1 MSKNGSSTGTA
12 PKKASRRPRWLGPL
26 LEDPMYRRMRKAL
39 IREIAPDMA
48 LDWIEAEEYV
58 MSQYQSMRFGNW
70 QKVIW
75 EHCKW
80 DGIKRAVKRRL
91 RQRCPSD
98 PEDELDWKAGR
109 LWPTMASSIEPAE
122 IEAETFLARQSD
134 LDSIARR
141 RATALRRRDA
151 ALRHTGCSLA
161 ICSWR
166 FLSWISSNSRTFSI
180 AITAWSANV
189 VTSSICLPVNGSSH
203 ERLSAITPMVAPSL
217 RSGKISSRARRVII
231 SRVHFAEGWST
242 EAPVSRRVRA
252 AGR

>member
-1 MSKNGSSTGTA
+1 MKPMSKNGSSTGTA

-39 IREIAPDMA
+39 IREIAPDTA
-48 LDWIEAEEYV
+48 LDWVEAEEYV
-58 MSQYQSMRFGNW
+58 MSQYQSMRFSNW

-75 EHCKW
+75 EHCQW

-134 LDSIARR
+134 LDSFARR
-141 RATALRRRDA
+141 GATALRRRRSPA
-151 ALRHTGCSLA
+151 AYRA
-161 ICSWR
+161 KAEPKNER
-166 FLSWISSNSRTFSI
+166 
-180 AITAWSANV
+180 
-189 VTSSICLPVNGSSH
+189 GSSKSENRSDEID
-203 ERLSAITPMVAPSL
+203 ERE
-217 RSGKISSRARRVII
+217 RRRAGGRADCPRR
-231 SRVHFAEGWST
+231 AT
-242 EAPVSRRVRA
+242 DSRRS
-252 AGR
+252 

>member
-1 MSKNGSSTGTA
+1 MKPMLKNGSTTGTA

-39 IREIAPDMA
+39 IREIAPVTV
-48 LDWIEAEEYV
+48 LDWVEAEEYV
-58 MSQYQSMRFGNW
+58 MSQYQSMRFRNW
-70 QKVIW
+70 QKVIL
-75 EHCKW
+75 ERCQW

-151 ALRHTGCSLA
+151 ALRHIDLVHPALSEPSAQLKAHRVLHNPMKPLRACCANRPLLRPCARCS
-161 ICSWR
+161 
-166 FLSWISSNSRTFSI
+166 
-180 AITAWSANV
+180 
-189 VTSSICLPVNGSSH
+189 P
-203 ERLSAITPMVAPSL
+203 ER
-217 RSGKISSRARRVII
+217 R
-231 SRVHFAEGWST
+231 
-242 EAPVSRRVRA
+242 
-252 AGR
+252 